1 MTKSL
6 SQIYKD
12 FLDAWA
18 RGDVAEMSTYYHD
31 DIVSYPNRSMRPL
44 NGKAAVLE
52 FLAKFGKGM
61 EEPVFEQTLMM
72 ESGSTLFVE
81 GTESYQ
87 KNGRNI
93 SIPYAGIV
101 EFKDGKIIAKRDYF
115 DLKSLEKQLN
125 G

>member
-1 MTKSL
+1 MSKSL

-12 FLDAWA
+12 FLDAWS
-18 RGDVAEMSTYYHD
+18 RGDIEEMSSYYHD

-52 FLAKFGKGM
+52 FLGKFGKGM
-61 EEPVFEQTLMM
+61 ASPTFEQTLMI
-72 ESGSTLFVE
+72 EDGSILFVE

-87 KNGRNI
+87 KNGRDI

-101 EFKDGKIIAKRDYF
+101 EFQDGKIIAKRDYF